1 MSVVADRRLPER
13 EQLLKPH
20 AAEDDRPDSQPRCLR
35 LRWTGVHAASVYRGD
50 CLTGCARPAA
60 AGDRKRA
67 IDSRAVLG
75 ATVFA
80 SPPLG

>member
-20 AAEDDRPDSQPRCLR
+20 AAEPIDPTRSRDARVSDGPASTLR
-35 LRWTGVHAASVYRGD
+35 AYTGVTASHDAPV
-50 CLTGCARPAA
+50 LRPQAIE
-60 AGDRKRA
+60 KRA